1 MQNKNKM
8 NYTPYFEEREQQENQ
23 YKEQEQQAQN
33 QSQPQNSQQYDRLIQ
48 EEKVNNFI
56 GQTSPSK
63 SLNEINFMLQGFI
76 YNPANRQWE
85 KISKGLPEHIRMDFI
100 QALAPHLTENV
111 RMTRLDRNQINGI
124 MDFLIEWVAD
134 YLDLKADD
142 ENLSEEQMTKIGLIM
157 LSAAF
162 YVLARA
168 ENGMEREKMY
178 NALKLGDSFSD
189 YAKMQDDKKG
199 GFLSSILPWK

>member
-1 MQNKNKM
+1 MQ
-8 NYTPYFEEREQQENQ
+8 YTPISPEGKDNENNN
-23 YKEQEQQAQN
+23 EDLISQAQPPA
-33 QSQPQNSQQYDRLIQ
+33 QSAQYDRLIQ

-63 SLNEINFMLQGFI
+63 NLNEINIMLQGFI
-76 YNPANRQWE
+76 FDPVQKRWLQA
-85 KISKGLPEHIRMDFI
+85 SKGIPDHIRMDFI
-100 QALAPHLTENV
+100 QALSPHLTENV
-111 RMTRLDRNQINGI
+111 RMTRLDRDQINGI
-124 MDFLIEWVAD
+124 MEFLIEWVVD
-134 YLDLKADD
+134 YLDLGADTD
-142 ENLSEEQMTKIGLIM
+142 NLSEEQMTKIGLIM

-178 NALKLGDSFSD
+178 NALSIGDNFSD
-189 YAKMQDDKKG
+189 YAKADGGKKE